1 LKYNPIQYSLTRVN
15 ITLQPSVL
23 KWARERAGLDA
34 AALAKKLNTTE
45 EKVSEWE
52 REGTLTYKR
61 AEKLAEKTHTPFG
74 YLFLDEPPEES
85 LPISDFR
92 TVGSEEPSRPSPELL
107 DVLYD
112 ALSKQAWYR
121 DYLIEMGETR
131 LDYIGS
137 ARLEEPTAEVARRIR
152 EHCGF
157 DSAHRAEASDWK
169 EALTLMFEQCEERKI
184 LVTRTGMAKGNT
196 RRPLKVEEFRGFAL
210 SDPYA
215 PLIFIN
221 SRDSHAAQMFT
232 LIHEVVHLW
241 LGLSGVSNLAST
253 YAPSARIEQFCNQ
266 VAAEILV
273 PMDALREQFARIRD
287 DDDDPIRLLGRYFK
301 VSSLVILRRLKDF
314 GEIDAATFRDLYK
327 REEARFAMIK
337 ARQQA
342 SGGGNYYAAKNVQVG
357 RRFARALIGST
368 LEGRTP
374 YREAY
379 SLLGVRKAET
389 FNKFARQLHFR
400 V

>member
-1 LKYNPIQYSLTRVN
+1 MN
-15 ITLQPSVL
+15 ITLQPTVL
-23 KWARERAGLDA
+23 RWARERAGLDA
-34 AALAKKLNTTE
+34 AALAKKLNTTA
-45 EKVSEWE
+45 EKVVQWE
-52 REGTLTYKR
+52 SEGTLTYKR

-74 YLFLDEPPEES
+74 YLFLDTPPEES
-85 LPISDFR
+85 LPITDFR
-92 TVGSEEPSRPSPELL
+92 TVGSEEPARPSPELL

-112 ALSKQAWYR
+112 AMSKQAWYR
-121 DYLIEMGETR
+121 DYLVEMGETR

-137 ARLEEPTAEVARRIR
+137 ARLEEAPAEVAARIR
-152 EHCGF
+152 EQCGF
-157 DSAHRAEASDWK
+157 ASEARAQASDWK
-169 EALTLMFEQCEERKI
+169 SALSLMFEQCEEHGI
-184 LVTRTGMAKGNT
+184 LVTRTGMAKGNPH
-196 RRPLKVEEFRGFAL
+196 RPLKVEEFRGFAL

-221 SRDSHAAQMFT
+221 SRDSQAAQMFT

-241 LGLSGVSNLAST
+241 LGLSGVSNLTST
-253 YAPSARIEQFCNQ
+253 YAPSARIEQFCNA

-273 PMDALREQFARIRD
+273 PIEALRVQLAQVHED
-287 DDDDPIRLLGRYFK
+287 EDPIRRLGRYFK
-301 VSSLVILRRLKDF
+301 VSSLVILRRLQDL
-314 GEIDAATFRDLYK
+314 GEIDAATFRKLYK
-327 REEARFAMIK
+327 KEEARFAMIK

-342 SGGGNYYAAKNVQVG
+342 GGGGNYYAAKNVQVG

-379 SLLGVRKAET
+379 SLLGVKKAET
-389 FNKFARQLHFR
+389 FNNFARQLHFR